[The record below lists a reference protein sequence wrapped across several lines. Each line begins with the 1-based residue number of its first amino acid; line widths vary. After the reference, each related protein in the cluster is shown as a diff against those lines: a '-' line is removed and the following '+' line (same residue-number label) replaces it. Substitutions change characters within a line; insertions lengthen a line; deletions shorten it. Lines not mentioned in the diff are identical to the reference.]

1 MRALVAIFLFCIGTI
16 SAQSFHE
23 EVTFAL
29 AESNIELFA
38 PLEQASFA
46 LKKDHNSFFKTDFQ
60 IVHTDKVEVR
70 VEVMSYPQD
79 SLKMS
84 NPHINNGVRLG
95 HLIDNINDDPVTL
108 HKLGSEDL
116 DFFGADWATQSMFNP
131 KDEFSPKKN
140 CQLITLFK
148 EEVGLIFLYL
158 LFDDIEKYK
167 DEWRYLIGFG
177 EEEVVPG
184 G

>member
-1 MRALVAIFLFCIGTI
+1 MRALVLFFLFYSGII
-16 SAQSFHE
+16 SAQSFQV
-23 EVTFAL
+23 EVMIAL
-29 AESNIELFA
+29 SESNIALFA
-38 PLEQASFA
+38 PLEQAAFS
-46 LKKDHNSFFKTDFQ
+46 LKKDHNSFFKTDFL
-60 IVHTDKVEVR
+60 IAHTDKVEAR

-79 SLKMS
+79 SLEMS
-84 NPHINNGVRLG
+84 NPHIKNGVRLG

-140 CQLITLFK
+140 CQLITLYK

>member
-1 MRALVAIFLFCIGTI
+1 MRALVIIFLFCTVHLSG
-16 SAQSFHE
+16 QSFQE
-23 EVTFAL
+23 KVTTTL

-38 PLEQASFA
+38 PLEQGAFS
-46 LKKDHNSFFKTDFQ
+46 LKKDHNAFFKTDFQ
-60 IVHTDKVEVR
+60 IMHTDKVEVR
-70 VEVMSYPQD
+70 VEVMSYPKD
-79 SLKMS
+79 SLEMS
-84 NPHINNGVRLG
+84 NPHVKNGVRLG
-95 HLIDNINDDPVTL
+95 HLIDNVNDDPVSL
-108 HKLGSEDL
+108 HTLGSEDL

-140 CQLITLFK
+140 CQLITLYK

-177 EEEVVPG
+177 EEEVIPG